1 MPRVTAAVTRAV
13 IMSVHVLKDC
23 CICPCL
29 ELAAVKLD
37 EAPVWE
43 EDLLPHNGCA
53 QRRGA
58 LEPLLLHRGCRG
70 LLLCSC

>member
-1 MPRVTAAVTRAV
+1 MTAAVTMAV
-13 IMSVHVLKDC
+13 ITNVDVCKDGC
-23 CICPCL
+23 MCPCL

-53 QRRGA
+53 QWRRA
-58 LEPLLLHRGCRG
+58 LEPLLLHCSCCC